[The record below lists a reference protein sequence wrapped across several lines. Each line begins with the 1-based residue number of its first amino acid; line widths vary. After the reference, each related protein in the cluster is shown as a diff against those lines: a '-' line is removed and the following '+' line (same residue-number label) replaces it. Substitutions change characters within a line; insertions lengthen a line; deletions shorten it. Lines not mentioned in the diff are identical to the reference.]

1 MSQYPEHDKLK
12 AVQEESQCIG
22 EFLDPTRR
30 FVLDA
35 YGKRECVAPPPV
47 LMASGGIKR
56 IGLTNR
62 WRDSK
67 GRFCK
72 SPEWFEQSMREQFV
86 QPISAANR
94 TILPVDEPYSIPAH
108 RIAYAPLPTTKIL
121 D

>member
-35 YGKRECVAPPPV
+35 YGKRECVCPPPT
-47 LMASGGIKR
+47 LMAFGDIKR
-56 IGLTNR
+56 IGFSNS

-72 SPEWFEQSMREQFV
+72 SPECDTARPM
-86 QPISAANR
+86 
-94 TILPVDEPYSIPAH
+94 DEPYPIEVIP
-108 RIAYAPLPTTKIL
+108 RRPDPDPMGKGWY
-121 D
+121 